1 MVSIDDM
8 DRFEEEEI
16 KKIRPIKKTW
26 YGWLFDCI
34 PKPARKSAIVLKD
47 IFISIFKTNTPKQT
61 VYGRGQKL
69 HKPRKQIVKKP
80 FTSEENKQKIKDK
93 IIKDIWKLFEREA
106 EKQERKE
113 SEKKKKRNK
122 RIIEDKII
130 RDTRTLFE
138 QEEDYYKPKI
148 VNSFW
153 NNIYIECESNGD
165 KNNNLSLDEY
175 LNKIKPSLKDIIIDL
190 QSSWK
195 IKLTISINFISSKDT
210 KEERVMYSTS
220 NNIKFTT
227 YNDVNEVVNELV
239 ASLRAKYQDNLE
251 ALMRGSDFIFDSV
264 QLMHCKCHKVN
275 FKCGE

>member
-8 DRFEEEEI
+8 DRFEEEEM

-26 YGWLFDCI
+26 YGWLFNCI
-34 PKPARKSAIVLKD
+34 PKPARKSASVLKD

-69 HKPRKQIVKKP
+69 NKPRKQIVKKP

-93 IIKDIWKLFEREA
+93 IIKDIWKLFEREE

-113 SEKKKKRNK
+113 SEKKKKHNK
-122 RIIEDKII
+122 RIIKDKII
-130 RDTRTLFE
+130 RDIRTLFE

-153 NNIYIECESNGD
+153 NNIYIEYESNGD

-175 LNKIKPSLKDIIIDL
+175 LKKIKPSLKDIRIDL

-195 IKLTISINFISSKDT
+195 IKLTIAINFISSKDT
-210 KEERVMYSTS
+210 KE
-220 NNIKFTT
+220 
-227 YNDVNEVVNELV
+227 
-239 ASLRAKYQDNLE
+239 
-251 ALMRGSDFIFDSV
+251 
-264 QLMHCKCHKVN
+264 
-275 FKCGE
+275 

>member
-8 DRFEEEEI
+8 DRFEEEEM

-34 PKPARKSAIVLKD
+34 PKPARKSASVLKD
-47 IFISIFKTNTPKQT
+47 IFISIFKTNTAKQT

-93 IIKDIWKLFEREA
+93 IIKDIWKLFEREE

-113 SEKKKKRNK
+113 SEKKKKHNK

-130 RDTRTLFE
+130 RDIRTLFE

-153 NNIYIECESNGD
+153 NNIYIEYESNGD

-239 ASLRAKYQDNLE
+239 ASLRAKYQDDLE
-251 ALMRGSDFIFDSV
+251 ALMKGSDFIFDSV
-264 QLMHCKCHKVN
+264 QLMHCKCHKVK
-275 FKCGE
+275 FKRGE